1 MSDLLLNSC
10 WTLRSWGNHTS
21 AESAGALAGLV
32 ARKPTLCRLCLG
44 EMALDGTRQR
54 EVDPIVVAGA
64 VLTWGLNISAVP
76 GRIAQTGVNGNNF
89 G

>member
-1 MSDLLLNSC
+1 MPDLLLNSR

-32 ARKPTLCRLCLG
+32 ARKPTLSCLCLG
-44 EMALDGTRQR
+44 EMALDGTAQR
-54 EVDPIVVAGA
+54 ELDPSVVAGA
-64 VLTWGLNISAVP
+64 VLTWGLNIDAVP
-76 GRIAQTGVNGNNF
+76 GRIAQTGVRGTNF